1 MFFETI
7 LSIKNMYRIMNY
19 RSMSEKESR
28 LFSPIFKNFHGKD
41 LDDPRGILY
50 VFIIDVLGSLLT
62 EINC

>member
-1 MFFETI
+1 
-7 LSIKNMYRIMNY
+7 MYRIMNY